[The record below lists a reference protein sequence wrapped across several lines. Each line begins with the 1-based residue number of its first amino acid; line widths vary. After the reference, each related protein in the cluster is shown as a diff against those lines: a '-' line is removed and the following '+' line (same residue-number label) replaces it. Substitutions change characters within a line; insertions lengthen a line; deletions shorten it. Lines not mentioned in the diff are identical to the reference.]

1 MLWTAFLLGL
11 VGSTHCLVMCGP
23 LTLLLPG
30 QKSIQPK
37 VVAGK
42 LVYNFG
48 RILMYGVLGFLIG
61 SISQQTVLFASQR
74 SISIAIGIL
83 ILLFLAVHLWSK
95 KSIKIASYLSM
106 STSKIKFWIK
116 NSLKLNFW
124 GSHFSFGLVNG
135 LLPCGLSYAALAG
148 SFLALHPLDGSIYML
163 VFGLGT
169 LPMML
174 AASLGFSKIRS
185 MAQIN
190 FKKILPY
197 TYAAM
202 AIWLL
207 FRGFTH
213 EPSLYGNQREVH
225 TECITGIHE

>member
-1 MLWTAFLLGL
+1 MLWAAFLMGL

-30 QKSIQPK
+30 EKSIKPK

-42 LVYNFG
+42 LVYNAG
-48 RILMYGVLGFLIG
+48 RILMYGILGFAIG
-61 SISQQTVLFASQR
+61 AISQQTVLFASQR
-74 SISIAIGIL
+74 TISILIGSL
-83 ILLFLAVHLWSK
+83 IIVFLIIHIWSNRSLK
-95 KSIKIASYLSM
+95 VASYLNVG
-106 STSKIKFWIK
+106 TSKIKFWIK

-148 SFLALHPLDGSIYML
+148 SFLALHPLDGAIYML

-185 MAQIN
+185 VAQIN

-202 AIWLL
+202 AVWLL

-213 EPSLYGNQREVH
+213 EPTLYGNHGEVH
-225 TECITGIHE
+225 SECITGIHE

>member
-1 MLWTAFLLGL
+1 MLWAAFLLGL
-11 VGSTHCLVMCGP
+11 LGSTHCLVMCGP

-42 LVYNFG
+42 LTYNAG
-48 RILMYGVLGFLIG
+48 RILMYGILGYAIG
-61 SISQQTVLFASQR
+61 ALSQQTILFASQR
-74 SISIAIGIL
+74 TISITIGTL
-83 ILLFLAVHLWSK
+83 ILVFLGIHLWSNRSLK
-95 KSIKIASYLSM
+95 VASFLSVG
-106 STSKIKFWIK
+106 TSKIKFWIK
-116 NSLKLNFW
+116 HSLKLNFW

-135 LLPCGLSYAALAG
+135 LLPCGLSYAVLAG
-148 SFLALHPLDGSIYML
+148 SFLTLHPLDGAVYML
-163 VFGLGT
+163 IFGLGT

-174 AASLGFSKIRS
+174 AASLGFSKIHHI
-185 MAQIN
+185 AKLN
-190 FKKILPY
+190 FRKVLPY

-213 EPSLYGNQREVH
+213 EPVLYGNSGKEVVDCVVVG
-225 TECITGIHE
+225 E